1 MEELRATAIIL
12 GSIAL
17 ALLVVVGGAVACNR
31 ADNATWQKFAEHG
44 YSQKCGTPVGT
55 TTCNMTWV
63 K

>member
-1 MEELRATAIIL
+1 MEEHTAIAMVI

-17 ALLVVVGGAVACNR
+17 VALAIVGGAVACNR

-44 YSQKCGTPVGT
+44 YSQECGTPVGT
-55 TTCNMTWV
+55 TACNVTWV